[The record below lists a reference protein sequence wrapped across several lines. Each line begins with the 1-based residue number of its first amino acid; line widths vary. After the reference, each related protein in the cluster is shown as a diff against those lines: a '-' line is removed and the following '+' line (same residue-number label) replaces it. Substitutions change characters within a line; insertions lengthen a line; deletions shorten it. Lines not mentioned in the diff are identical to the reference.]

1 MEKRLTTQQLTQ
13 VVGEVERL
21 ANREQEELDRSEVQ
35 KILLELNLP
44 PELLDDAMIQIS
56 RKEALVQ
63 QRQRTIKM
71 AIAGAVVGS
80 LLVIGALLFLQNK
93 SQTISKVSASRD
105 RITLTPD
112 QGQNL
117 KIVNKGN
124 ELSYQVTLSDAPVGD
139 KLALNCNWLDPTGRV
154 AHSNRFETKNI
165 TTPVWNTQCRYQLPL
180 DAPNG
185 AWQVQ
190 IKTGDRLIKQAPFD
204 VK

>member
-21 ANREQEELDRSEVQ
+21 ANREQDELDRSEVQ

-56 RKEALVQ
+56 RKEALVK
-63 QRQRTIKM
+63 QRQYRIGVLV
-71 AIAGAVVGS
+71 AS
-80 LLVIGALLFLQNK
+80 LLALAMTGVGLMLFVQNK
-93 SQTISKVSASRD
+93 AQTISKISASSD
-105 RITLTPD
+105 RIALTPD
-112 QGQNL
+112 QGENL
-117 KIVNKGN
+117 KVVNKGN
-124 ELSYQVTLSDAPVGD
+124 NLAYLVTLNEAPVGE
-139 KLALNCNWLDPTGRV
+139 KLALNCTWLDPAGQV

-165 TTPVWNTQCRYQLPL
+165 TTPVWNTQCRYQLP
-180 DAPNG
+180 ANAASG
-185 AWQVQ
+185 SWQVQ

>member
-63 QRQRTIKM
+63 QRQDRIRM
-71 AIAGAVVGS
+71 IIAS
-80 LLVIGALLFLQNK
+80 LLALAITGVGLMLFVQNKAQTINKIGA
-93 SQTISKVSASRD
+93 SSD
-105 RITLTPD
+105 RITSMSD

-117 KIVNKGN
+117 KVVNKGN
-124 ELSYQVTLSDAPVGD
+124 ELSYQVTLSDAPVGE
-139 KLALNCNWLDPTGRV
+139 KLVLNCNWLDPTGQV

-165 TTPVWNTQCRYQLPL
+165 TTPVWNTQCRYRLPL
-180 DAPNG
+180 DATNG

-190 IKTGDRLIKQAPFD
+190 IKAGDRLIKQAPFD

>member
-13 VVGEVERL
+13 IVGEVERL
-21 ANREQEELDRSEVQ
+21 ANREQDELDKSEVQ
-35 KILLELNLP
+35 KILIELNLP

-56 RKEALVQ
+56 RQEALVK
-63 QRQRTIKM
+63 QRQRTIRM

-80 LLVIGALLFLQNK
+80 LLVIAPLLWLQNK
-93 SQTISKVSASRD
+93 SQTISKVRASSD

-112 QGQNL
+112 QGANL
-117 KIVNKGN
+117 KVVNKGN
-124 ELSYQVTLSDAPVGD
+124 NLAYLVTLNDAPVGE
-139 KLALNCNWLDPTGRV
+139 KLALNCNWLDPAGQI

-180 DAPNG
+180 DAANG

>member
-13 VVGEVERL
+13 IVGEVERL
-21 ANREQEELDRSEVQ
+21 ANREQDELDKSEVQ

-44 PELLDDAMIQIS
+44 PELLNDAMIQIS
-56 RKEALVQ
+56 RQEALVK
-63 QRQRTIKM
+63 QRQRTIRM
-71 AIAGAVVGS
+71 AIAGAVFGS
-80 LLVIGALLFLQNK
+80 LLVIAPLLWLQNK
-93 SQTISKVSASRD
+93 SQTISKVRASSD

-112 QGQNL
+112 QGANL
-117 KIVNKGN
+117 KVVNKGN
-124 ELSYQVTLSDAPVGD
+124 ELVYRVTLNDAPVGE
-139 KLALNCNWLDPTGRV
+139 KLALNCNWLDPAGQI

-180 DAPNG
+180 DATNG

>member
-21 ANREQEELDRSEVQ
+21 ANRNQEELDKSEVQ

-56 RKEALVQ
+56 RKEALIQ
-63 QRQRTIKM
+63 QHQRTIKM

-80 LLVIGALLFLQNK
+80 LLIISLLLFLQHK
-93 SQTISKVSASRD
+93 SQTISKVSASSD
-105 RITLTPD
+105 RITVMPD

-124 ELSYQVTLSDAPVGD
+124 ELSYQVTLSDAPVGE
-139 KLALNCNWLDPTGRV
+139 KLALNCNWLDPTGKT

-165 TTPVWNTQCRYQLPL
+165 TTSVWNTQCRYRLPL
-180 DAPNG
+180 DAMNG

>member
-56 RKEALVQ
+56 RKEALIQ

-80 LLVIGALLFLQNK
+80 LLIIAPLLFLQHK
-93 SQTISKVSASRD
+93 SQTISKVSASSD
-105 RITLTPD
+105 RITVMPD

-124 ELSYQVTLSDAPVGD
+124 ELFYQVTLSDAPVGE
-139 KLALNCNWLDPTGRV
+139 KLALNCNWLDPTGKT

-165 TTPVWNTQCRYQLPL
+165 TTPVWNTQCRYRLPL
-180 DAPNG
+180 DATNG

-190 IKTGDRLIKQAPFD
+190 IKTGDRLIKQAPFE